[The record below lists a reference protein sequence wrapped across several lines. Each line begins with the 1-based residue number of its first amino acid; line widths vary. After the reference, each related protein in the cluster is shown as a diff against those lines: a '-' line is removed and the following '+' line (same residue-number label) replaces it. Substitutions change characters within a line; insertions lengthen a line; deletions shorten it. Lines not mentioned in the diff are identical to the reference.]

1 MPLSRQH
8 RAENMDKITAN
19 TPAKRRREDWKDK
32 NTTSASGAS
41 QRRSASV
48 REPTKASSINS
59 TRPGCL
65 LASAVTAL
73 PQVLCCLESVN
84 CENYAASPPYVHK
97 SQSPKPQHGNR
108 YESEC
113 IGIGTA
119 AFHWGELFH
128 WQHLP
133 RQPRANAARVILS
146 EVHAQIPGSVESG
159 AEEENLWENM
169 QIDTLKP
176 ICRAFPLWAR
186 FPFPFRPAFGTCGI
200 RVHCLKKASSQSP
213 TREHLGLKA

>member
-32 NTTSASGAS
+32 NATSASGAS
-41 QRRSASV
+41 QRRSASA
-48 REPTKASSINS
+48 REPTKASKASPTNS
-59 TRPGCL
+59 TKPGCL

-84 CENYAASPPYVHK
+84 CKNYAASPPYVHK

-113 IGIGTA
+113 VGIGTA
-119 AFHWGELFH
+119 S
-128 WQHLP
+128 
-133 RQPRANAARVILS
+133 VSI
-146 EVHAQIPGSVESG
+146 EV
-159 AEEENLWENM
+159 NCF
-169 QIDTLKP
+169 IDSICHDSLVQTL
-176 ICRAFPLWAR
+176 
-186 FPFPFRPAFGTCGI
+186 
-200 RVHCLKKASSQSP
+200 
-213 TREHLGLKA
+213 RE